1 MFKNGKIFGVNLLDL
16 IIIIGIIGAAVFL
29 FTREDTIITATEQQ
43 TVRMSF
49 FVPIID
55 PFVVEHINIGDP
67 VEQHGTNLNFGN
79 VVAMEASVG
88 YEYNP
93 NSEGILIGSQA
104 REDLSLSL
112 TSEIDLPVGSL
123 NNGLTIQGNRF
134 AVGQTVT
141 IRAGD
146 SVLHLRISGLEEVQ

>member
-1 MFKNGKIFGVNLLDL
+1 MFKNGKIFGINLLDL
-16 IIIIGIIGAAVFL
+16 IIILGILGAAIFL
-29 FTREDTIITATEQQ
+29 LTREDTIINVAGENQV
-43 TVRMSF
+43 VRMSF

-67 VEQHGTNLNFGN
+67 VEQHGTSLNFGT
-79 VVAMEASVG
+79 VVALETSIG

-93 NSEGILIGSQA
+93 NSEGILVGSRA
-104 REDLSLSL
+104 REDLSLYL
-112 TSEIDLPVGSL
+112 TSEIELPAGAL
-123 NNGLTIQGNRF
+123 NNGLTIHGNRF

-146 SVLHLRISGLEEVQ
+146 SVLHLRISGLEEI